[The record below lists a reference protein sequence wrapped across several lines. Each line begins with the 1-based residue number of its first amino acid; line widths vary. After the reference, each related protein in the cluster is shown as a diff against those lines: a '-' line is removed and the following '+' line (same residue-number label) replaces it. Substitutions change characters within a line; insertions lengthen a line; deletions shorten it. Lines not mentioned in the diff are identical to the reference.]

1 MDLVIKEIVKE
12 PGVIVLSPVGQIDT
26 DSSPVLDE
34 KINSCL
40 TESVSTL
47 VIDFQE
53 VDFITSA
60 GVGVMT
66 KAKALLDR
74 NNGSFAMINLQPQIK
89 KVFEIMRLVP
99 TLNVFANIQEL
110 DEYLGKVQR
119 KMINQE
125 DEF

>member
-1 MDLVIKEIVKE
+1 MNLVIKENIKE
-12 PGVIVLSPVGQIDT
+12 PGVIFLSPVGQIDT
-26 DSSPVLDE
+26 DSSPVLEE
-34 KINSCL
+34 KISSCL
-40 TESVSTL
+40 TESIKTL
-47 VIDFQE
+47 VIDLQE

-99 TLNVFANIQEL
+99 TLNVFANIKEL
-110 DEYLGKVQR
+110 DEYLVKVQR
-119 KMINQE
+119 KMTGQE